1 MSEQGTDGVDGREPE
16 RSGRAMSEWAGR
28 FGGSPEL
35 SSDSLLIV
43 IGSRCLVGSGA
54 AEDWA
59 KRELW
64 RWLKCRRS
72 TAVSATFLSGGAD
85 GPDSWG
91 EAGAGHLGVPAVGY
105 LLDGSRSL
113 VGAPASGP
121 DRWTDDEPPAAGS
134 WSWKKWC
141 LRRNDAVVMS
151 AACSAARARRAAEA
165 LAVVA
170 PWSHTQGT
178 EYTARRLARA
188 GVLTSVVF
196 APASM
201 APAPAEPEQPRK
213 AQR

>member
-1 MSEQGTDGVDGREPE
+1 MSERAGPGEASEPD
-16 RSGRAMSEWAGR
+16 RAGPTMSEWRSR
-28 FGGSPEL
+28 FVGSPEL
-35 SSDSLLIV
+35 SSESLLIV
-43 IGSRCLVGSGA
+43 IGSRCMADSEA
-54 AEDWA
+54 AKAWA
-59 KRELW
+59 KSELW
-64 RWLKCRRS
+64 RWLRCRRS

-91 EAGAGHLGVPAVGY
+91 EAGAVHLGVPAVGY